1 MPDVDTVIHQHHH
14 SKSNIEAARA
24 REIRFQLLGA
34 AWQKLFLQS
43 DRTLITST
51 EKLQQGLKVILYPSD
66 YMKDVHDRQNALEML
81 DHLEICLLHLMADRP
96 MSEESK
102 DIIFRCVK
110 AKVEQHRKQINSVAK
125 TSLAEFASSDSRN
138 RNHPAPPVAELRPE
152 MEDIMHRLAN
162 MI

>member
-1 MPDVDTVIHQHHH
+1 MPDVETVIHQHHH
-14 SKSNIEAARA
+14 SKSYVEAAHA
-24 REIRFQLLGA
+24 REVRFQLLGT
-34 AWQKLFLQS
+34 AWQRLFLRS
-43 DRTLITST
+43 DRKLMTST
-51 EKLQQGLKVILYPSD
+51 EKLQQGLKVIVYPLD
-66 YMKDVHDRQNALEML
+66 YMKEVHDRQNALELL
-81 DHLEICLLHLMADRP
+81 DNLELCLLQLMADKT

-125 TSLAEFASSDSRN
+125 TLLAEFAFSDSRN
-138 RNHPAPPVAELRPE
+138 RNYPSPPVAELRPE